1 MKVRLLEIDDTPTQF
16 KFQITRDQ
24 LLNLDQRF
32 NFDSLE
38 CRAYLARNL
47 EFVELKGHYQVNV
60 KSECDFCLDPV
71 FLELDEEFTLD
82 LVSEGNQPELSG
94 DVELSVDSPEMDYYS
109 GEEILL
115 IKYFEDQLILDLPL
129 NASCSDDCKGLCS
142 SCGANLNHKQ
152 CDCHEKTGNSPF
164 SVLKDLKPGS

>member
-1 MKVRLLEIDDTPTQF
+1 MKVRLLEIGDTPTQF
-16 KFQITRDQ
+16 KFKITREQ
-24 LLNLDQRF
+24 LQSLDQRF
-32 NFDSLE
+32 RFDSLE
-38 CRAYLARNL
+38 CQAYLARNL

-60 KSECDFCLDPV
+60 KSDCDFCLDPV

-94 DVELSVDSPEMDYYS
+94 DVELSLDSPEMDYYS

-129 NASCSDDCKGLCS
+129 NVSCSDDCKGLCS
-142 SCGANLNHKQ
+142 NCGTNLNQTQ